1 MLFDASFPKT
11 AYVEEIIHSVVFFG
25 SQVSYTNMGNRDVSL
40 AVTLPYQMEVPPLC
54 VKKLSKIL
62 SQTKILGMKTV
73 VEGKSGEE
81 NHKQT
86 FSCCLLFYKSSVCFS

>member
-1 MLFDASFPKT
+1 MFDASFPKT
-11 AYVEEIIHSVVFFG
+11 AYVEDIIHSVVFFG
-25 SQVSYTNMGNRDVSL
+25 SQVSYTNKGNRDVSL

-62 SQTKILGMKTV
+62 FQTKKIGMTTAVK
-73 VEGKSGEE
+73 GKSGEE

-86 FSCCLLFYKSSVCFS
+86 FSCCILFYESTVCFS